1 MVSVKIKPPTVLT
14 EVKISLPS
22 GLQSLILAFCSVDDG
37 RWGRTWRLRQED
49 CDAGYSAQQSA
60 CCLSRNCFSMQLH
73 LKPQMEVFPFLFL
86 YLLNKLI

>member
-1 MVSVKIKPPTVLT
+1 MVSIKIKLPIVLT

-22 GLQSLILAFCSVDDG
+22 GYVFAFLSVDDG
-37 RWGRTWRLRQED
+37 RWGQTWRLRQED
-49 CDAGYSAQQSA
+49 SDAGYSAQQSA
-60 CCLSRNCFSMQLH
+60 CCLSRNSFSMQLH